1 MSQLDIYR
9 LKFGLN
15 GNKIKLE
22 TIDEVRAP
30 NPKGIAH
37 PAEPVATGII
47 GFWVDVQDAR
57 QQTIYR
63 QFINKGLPINVDFTC
78 RDWSQLRRKKFN
90 VVVEIP
96 MLYNAHSIVL
106 FEQYLASPADKC
118 LQRRK
123 HLTAFLPQK
132 GLSSQAV

>member
-1 MSQLDIYR
+1 MSQLDIFR
-9 LKFGLN
+9 LHFGLV

-22 TIDEVRAP
+22 TIDELRAP
-30 NPKGIAH
+30 PPSGVPH

-63 QFINKGLPINVDFTC
+63 RFINKGLPINADFTC
-78 RDWSQLRRKKFN
+78 RDWSQLRRKKFR
-90 VVVEIP
+90 VSVEIP
-96 MLYNAHSIVL
+96 VLYRAHSVVL
-106 FEQYLASPADKC
+106 FEQYLASPTDKA

-132 GLSSQAV
+132 GVSSYAV

>member
-9 LKFGLN
+9 LQFGLT

-22 TIDEVRAP
+22 TIEELRAP
-30 NPKGIAH
+30 TPKGVAH

-63 QFINKGLPINVDFTC
+63 QFINKGLPINADFTC
-78 RDWSQLRRKKFN
+78 RDWSQLRRRKFR
-90 VVVEIP
+90 VEVQIP
-96 MLYNAHSIVL
+96 VLYNAHSIVL
-106 FEQYLASPADKC
+106 FEQYLARPADRN

-132 GLSSQAV
+132 GLSSCAV

>member
-9 LKFGLN
+9 LQFGLT

-22 TIDEVRAP
+22 TIEELRAP
-30 NPKGIAH
+30 IPKGVAH

-63 QFINKGLPINVDFTC
+63 LFINKGLPINADFTC
-78 RDWSQLRRKKFN
+78 RDWSQLRRKKFR
-90 VVVEIP
+90 VEVQIP
-96 MLYNAHSIVL
+96 VLYNAHSVVL
-106 FEQYLASPADKC
+106 FEQYLARPEDRN

-132 GLSSQAV
+132 GMSCCAV